1 MLDCEPHGNLEVRGY
16 EGSNTEAY
24 LGSQIGRFY
33 LRVKFSFQIK
43 LYAYCKSKNY
53 KVIEKLFICLEGEK
67 GSENF
72 MVCKILEYVV
82 LYVEEVKKG
91 DTSWDDLPS
100 SKPSCRNIS
109 NTCTM
114 LYIIK
119 TGNVQ
124 GYLYCIHGLTHV
136 DCLMCFRDGTATIGG
151 MRKRIQGSTR
161 PMYTT
166 PRKMSGRKAYM
177 HRLVNTLLPYGH
189 MPGLTMT

>member
-24 LGSQIGRFY
+24 LGSQKGRFY

-43 LYAYCKSKNY
+43 LYAYWESKNY

-91 DTSWDDLPS
+91 TSPGMIYFHPNRLVVIYQIHASCFIS
-100 SKPSCRNIS
+100 SRLGMFRV
-109 NTCTM
+109 TCT
-114 LYIIK
+114 
-119 TGNVQ
+119 V
-124 GYLYCIHGLTHV
+124 
-136 DCLMCFRDGTATIGG
+136 
-151 MRKRIQGSTR
+151 
-161 PMYTT
+161 
-166 PRKMSGRKAYM
+166 YM
-177 HRLVNTLLPYGH
+177 A
-189 MPGLTMT
+189 

>member
-24 LGSQIGRFY
+24 LGSRKGRFY

-43 LYAYCKSKNY
+43 LYAYCESKNY

-91 DTSWDDLPS
+91 
-100 SKPSCRNIS
+100 
-109 NTCTM
+109 
-114 LYIIK
+114 
-119 TGNVQ
+119 
-124 GYLYCIHGLTHV
+124 
-136 DCLMCFRDGTATIGG
+136 
-151 MRKRIQGSTR
+151 TR
-161 PMYTT
+161 PGMIYLH
-166 PRKMSGRKAYM
+166 PN
-177 HRLVNTLLPYGH
+177 RLVVIYQIH
-189 MPGLTMT
+189 ASCFIS

>member
-43 LYAYCKSKNY
+43 LYAYCESKNY

-67 GSENF
+67 GRENF

-109 NTCTM
+109 SRLGMFRVTCT
-114 LYIIK
+114 
-119 TGNVQ
+119 V
-124 GYLYCIHGLTHV
+124 
-136 DCLMCFRDGTATIGG
+136 
-151 MRKRIQGSTR
+151 
-161 PMYTT
+161 
-166 PRKMSGRKAYM
+166 YM
-177 HRLVNTLLPYGH
+177 A
-189 MPGLTMT
+189 